1 MRADKVTRLLNSL
14 SEVQET
20 LVAEFIPAGA
30 RSHFLASR
38 REALLGLRSLLDA
51 AIDRTKKPLG
61 ATDKKSPPSRSRG
74 SIDIS
79 D

>member
-30 RSHFLASR
+30 RSHFLTSR
-38 REALLGLRSLLDA
+38 GEALLGLRSLLDA
-51 AIDRTKKPLG
+51 AIDRTKEPSG
-61 ATDKKSPPSRSRG
+61 TAGKKTPSLSRG

>member
-1 MRADKVTRLLNSL
+1 MRADKVARLLDSL
-14 SEVQET
+14 SEAQET
-20 LVAEFIPAGA
+20 LIAEFIPAGA

-51 AIDRTKKPLG
+51 AIDRTNDPSEAAG
-61 ATDKKSPPSRSRG
+61 RKSTSRFRG
-74 SIDIS
+74 SIDIT